1 MMKLNRTMLMGCAV
15 VAALSFGC
23 TRDEGV
29 TKTGGTSTPAAGTA
43 GTPADTRATSDKAP
57 LTLTGCLQ
65 KTGGITGDYILAQ
78 ATTGKGIAPVG
89 TSGSAESNDAVG
101 QRQLNA
107 ERSYRLSGEGS
118 GRTQDHRFGNARGSR
133 RPGEWQAGRRQGREQ
148 RTRRRDVRYGEGRR
162 DVGAGRRR
170 QLQQRDEREIEAIN
184 GEDLSTT
191 ERGERGSSGRSKLP
205 PPWWRGSLFSRPFT
219 SAILSGRYPAAFAV
233 STCPELNATHA
244 P

>member
-78 ATTGKGIAPVG
+78 ATTGKGNAPVG
-89 TSGSAESNDAVG
+89 TSGSAESNDAIG
-101 QRQLNA
+101 QRQLNAA
-107 ERSYRLSGEGS
+107 ERSYRLSGESDQLKDLVGHKITVS
-118 GRTQDHRFGNARGSR
+118 GTLADRGDLASGKR
-133 RPGEWQAGRRQGREQ
+133 VDDKDANSG
-148 RTRRRDVRYGEGRR
+148 R
-162 DVGAGRRR
+162 DVGTS
-170 QLQQRDEREIEAIN
+170 
-184 GEDLSTT
+184 DLAKVDVMSVQDVAANC
-191 ERGERGSSGRSKLP
+191 SSATSGKSKQ
-205 PPWWRGSLFSRPFT
+205 
-219 SAILSGRYPAAFAV
+219 
-233 STCPELNATHA
+233 
-244 P
+244 